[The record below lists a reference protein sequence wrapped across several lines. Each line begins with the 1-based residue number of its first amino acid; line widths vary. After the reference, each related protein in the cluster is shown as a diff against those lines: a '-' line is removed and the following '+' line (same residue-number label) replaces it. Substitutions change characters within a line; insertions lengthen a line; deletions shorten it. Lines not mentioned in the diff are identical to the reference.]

1 MWSRFS
7 KRVFLLGGVAVLV
20 AGVTVWKLFF
30 SNSYTDEQ
38 LLIVHRQVYE
48 QRVSISGDVVAAET
62 SDLGFAQSGR
72 IAHIYALVGERVKAG
87 QRIAELENG
96 ELRALV
102 LQKQAALQSAQAN
115 LLQLQEGTRPEEIA
129 VTEAQIMSDQS
140 ALLQANQGVVN
151 AIQNAYTVS
160 DDAVRNKL
168 DQLFINPTTPNIDV
182 VFTSTQSQ
190 LTTTMKA
197 GRSNLQG
204 ILERWQTQTVTLSA
218 TQDLTSA
225 QAAAQANLAAV
236 MQVLTDANAALN
248 AAVPSGA
255 VTAATI
261 SSYIVT
267 IATARANVNSALSTL
282 TSAITTAKA
291 SAAQL
296 AKDQKTLILQKSGST
311 AQSIAQAQAQ
321 VTAAQADVAAA
332 QAQLTKTEVTAPF
345 DGVLVRM
352 DVKRGEIVSPNTS
365 EISIQGDGV
374 FEIETYIPEVNIA
387 AVRVGDFASTTLD
400 AYGPS
405 VSFDARV
412 IRIDPAKTD
421 RDGVA
426 TYKTTLAFMR
436 SDERIRSGMTA
447 SVVIQTAVIPQV
459 FVIPSGAVFV
469 QDGVHKVQVLEGKTV
484 STRTITIA
492 DTALGNVPVL
502 SGLTDGE
509 QVILNPRY

>member
-1 MWSRFS
+1 MWSRLS
-7 KRVFLLGGVAVLV
+7 KRTFFVGAAVVLV
-20 AGVTVWKLFF
+20 VGLVVWKLFF
-30 SNSYTDEQ
+30 SNTFSDAQ
-38 LLIVHRQVYE
+38 LLTVHTQVYE

-62 SDLGFAQSGR
+62 SNLGFAQGGR
-72 IAHIYALVGERVKAG
+72 VAHIYALVGERVKAG
-87 QRIAELENG
+87 QRIAEIENG

-115 LLQLQEGTRPEEIA
+115 LSQLEEGARPEEIA

-160 DDAVRNKL
+160 DDAVHNKL
-168 DQLFINPTTPNIDV
+168 DQLFINPAASNIDV

-190 LTTTMKA
+190 LATTMKS
-197 GRSNLQG
+197 GRSSLEGVLQ
-204 ILERWQTQTVTLSA
+204 RWQTQTTTLFA
-218 TQDLTSA
+218 AQDLTGA

-236 MQVLTDANAALN
+236 MQVLTDANTALN
-248 AAVPSGA
+248 SAIPSGSI
-255 VTAATI
+255 TAATI
-261 SSYIVT
+261 SAFIVT

-282 TSAITTAKA
+282 TSAVANAKA
-291 SAAQL
+291 NAAQL
-296 AKDQKTLILQKSGST
+296 AKDQKTLALQKSGST
-311 AQSIAQAQAQ
+311 AQSIAQAQAA
-321 VTAAQADVAAA
+321 VAAAEADIAAA
-332 QAQLTKTEVTAPF
+332 QAQLTKTTIAAPF

-374 FEIETYIPEVNIA
+374 FELETYIPEVNIA

-405 VSFDARV
+405 VSFDAQV
-412 IRIDPAKTD
+412 IRIDPAKTE

-426 TYKTTLAFMR
+426 TYKTILAFMK

-447 SVVIQTAVIPQV
+447 NVSIQTAVMPQV
-459 FVIPSGAVFV
+459 FVIPSGAVFL
-469 QDGVHKVQVLEGKTV
+469 QEGVHKVQVLEGKTV
-484 STRTITIA
+484 VTRTVTIA
-492 DTALGNVPVL
+492 DTTLGNVPVL

>member
-1 MWSRFS
+1 MWSRFP
-7 KRVFLLGGVAVLV
+7 KRTFFVGAAGVLV
-20 AGVTVWKLFF
+20 VGLVVWKLFF
-30 SNSYTDEQ
+30 SNSFTDAQ
-38 LLIVHRQVYE
+38 LLTVHKQVYE

-62 SDLGFAQSGR
+62 SDLGFAQGGR

-87 QRIAELENG
+87 QRIAEIENG
-96 ELRALV
+96 ELHALV

-115 LLQLQEGTRPEEIA
+115 LSQLQEGTRPEEIA

-160 DDAVRNKL
+160 DDAVHNKL
-168 DQLFINPTTPNIDV
+168 DQLFINPTASNIDV
-182 VFTSTQSQ
+182 IFTSTQSQ
-190 LTTTMKA
+190 LTTTMKS
-197 GRSNLQG
+197 GRGSLEGVLQ
-204 ILERWQTQTVTLSA
+204 RWQTQTAAVSA

-236 MQVLTDANAALN
+236 MQVLADANTALN
-248 AAVPSGA
+248 TAIPSGSI
-255 VTAATI
+255 TAATI
-261 SSYIVT
+261 GAFIVT

-282 TSAITTAKA
+282 TSAVASAKA
-291 SAAQL
+291 NAAQL
-296 AKDQKTLILQKSGST
+296 AKDQKTLVLQKSGST
-311 AQSIAQAQAQ
+311 VQSIAQAQAQ

-332 QAQLTKTEVTAPF
+332 QAQLTKTEVVAPF

-374 FEIETYIPEVNIA
+374 FEIETYVPEVNIA

-400 AYGPS
+400 AYGPT
-405 VSFDARV
+405 VSFDAQV

-426 TYKTTLAFMR
+426 TYKTTLAFLR

-447 SVVIQTAVIPQV
+447 SVTIQTAVIPQV
-459 FVIPSGAVFV
+459 YVIPSGAVFI
-469 QDGVHKVQVLEGKTV
+469 QDGVHKVQVLEGK
-484 STRTITIA
+484 SIITRTVTIS
-492 DTALGNVPVL
+492 DTSLGNVPVL
-502 SGLTDGE
+502 SGLTDNE